1 MLKHGYRQS
10 RVKLFCKHPGMIEIL
25 PSILAADFARLG
37 EEIAKVE
44 RAGATILHV
53 DVMDGH
59 FVPNISI
66 GIPVV
71 EAIRKVTKLKLD
83 VHLMISD
90 ADKYAPEFIQAGAD
104 YLLVHQEACR
114 HLDRTLRMIRSE
126 GGRPGVVLNPATP
139 ISMLSEVLDLVD
151 HVLIMSV
158 NPGFGG
164 QAFIPN
170 ALRKVQALAWRRK
183 ELGLN
188 FAIEIDGGVG
198 RENAGDI
205 ARAGCDWL
213 VAGSSIFHTPDAAQ
227 AFIELQRAARDAVL
241 LKV

>member
-1 MLKHGYRQS
+1 M
-10 RVKLFCKHPGMIEIL
+10 VEIL

-44 RAGATILHV
+44 RAGASILHV

-71 EAIRKVTKLKLD
+71 ESIRKVTRLKLD
-83 VHLMISD
+83 VHLMISAPD
-90 ADKYAPEFIQAGAD
+90 FYAPEFIKAGAD
-104 YLLVHQEACR
+104 HILVHQEACV

-126 GGRPGVVLNPATP
+126 GSLAGVVLNPATP
-139 ISMLSEVLDLVD
+139 ISALSEVLDLVD

-164 QAFIPN
+164 QHFIPN
-170 ALRKVQALAWRRK
+170 ALKKIQALAWKRK

-188 FAIEIDGGVG
+188 FAIEIDGGVVL
-198 RENAGDI
+198 ENAAEI
-205 ARAGCDWL
+205 VRAGCDWL
-213 VAGSSIFHTPDAAQ
+213 VAGTSVFHTPDAGA
-227 AFIELQRAARDAVL
+227 AFRELERTAREATLARV
-241 LKV
+241 

>member
-1 MLKHGYRQS
+1 M
-10 RVKLFCKHPGMIEIL
+10 VEIL
-25 PSILAADFARLG
+25 PSILSADFARLG

-44 RAGATILHV
+44 RAGASMLHV

-71 EAIRKVTKLKLD
+71 ESIRKITRLKLD

-90 ADKYAPEFIQAGAD
+90 PDKYAPEFIRAGAD
-104 YLLVHQEACR
+104 HVLVHQEACL

-126 GGRPGVVLNPATP
+126 GALAGVVLNPATP
-139 ISMLSEVLDLVD
+139 ISTLSEVLDLVD

-164 QAFIPN
+164 QTFIPN
-170 ALRKVQALAWRRK
+170 ALRKIQALSRRRK

-198 RENAGDI
+198 PDNAGDI
-205 ARAGCDWL
+205 TRAGCDWL
-213 VAGSSIFHTPDAAQ
+213 VAGSSIFHTPDPGQ
-227 AFIELQRAARDAVL
+227 AFVGLQRAAREATLV
-241 LKV
+241 KV

>member
-1 MLKHGYRQS
+1 M
-10 RVKLFCKHPGMIEIL
+10 VEIL
-25 PSILAADFARLG
+25 PSILSADFARLG

-44 RAGATILHV
+44 RAGASILHV

-71 EAIRKVTKLKLD
+71 ESIRKITRLKLD
-83 VHLMISD
+83 VHLMVSD
-90 ADKYAPEFIQAGAD
+90 ADKYAPEFIRAGGD
-104 YLLVHQEACR
+104 HILVHQEACN
-114 HLDRTLRMIRSE
+114 HLDRTLRMIRGE
-126 GGRPGVVLNPATP
+126 GALAGVVLNPATP
-139 ISMLSEVLDLVD
+139 VAALSEVLDLVD

-164 QAFIPN
+164 QTFIPN
-170 ALRKVQALAWRRK
+170 ALHKIRDLARRRK

-198 RENAGDI
+198 QENAGDI

-213 VAGSSIFHTPDAAQ
+213 VAGSSIFHTPDPGQ
-227 AFIELQRAARDAVL
+227 AFVELQRAAREGTLVR
-241 LKV
+241 V

>member
-1 MLKHGYRQS
+1 
-10 RVKLFCKHPGMIEIL
+10 MIEVL
-25 PSILAADFARLG
+25 PSILSADFARLG

-44 RAGATILHV
+44 RAGASFLHV

-71 EAIRKVTKLKLD
+71 ESIPQATQLKFALHF
-83 VHLMISD
+83 VISGPE
-90 ADKYAPEFIQAGAD
+90 KYTPEFIRAGAD
-104 YLLVHQEACR
+104 YVLVHLEACT
-114 HLDRTLRMIRSE
+114 HLDRTLRLIRSE
-126 GGRPGVVLNPATP
+126 GARPGVVLNPATP
-139 ISMLSEVLDLVD
+139 INMLSEVLDLVD

-170 ALRKVQALAWRRK
+170 ALKKIQALAWRRK

-188 FAIEIDGGVG
+188 FAIEIDGGVST
-198 RENAGDI
+198 ENAGEI
-205 ARAGCDWL
+205 TRAGCDWL
-213 VAGSSIFHTPDAAQ
+213 VAGSSIFHTPDPGQ
-227 AFIELQRAARDAVL
+227 AFIDLQRAAREAVL
-241 LKV
+241 QKV

>member
-1 MLKHGYRQS
+1 
-10 RVKLFCKHPGMIEIL
+10 MIEVL
-25 PSILAADFARLG
+25 PSILSADFAHLG
-37 EEIAKVE
+37 DEIARVE
-44 RAGATILHV
+44 RAGASFLHV

-71 EAIRKVTKLKLD
+71 ESIRKATRLKLD
-83 VHLMISD
+83 VRL
-90 ADKYAPEFIQAGAD
+90 
-104 YLLVHQEACR
+104 
-114 HLDRTLRMIRSE
+114 IRAE

-139 ISMLSEVLDLVD
+139 IGMLSEVLDLVD

-170 ALRKVQALAWRRK
+170 ALQKIQALAWRRK

-188 FAIEIDGGVG
+188 FAIEIDGGVSV
-198 RENAGDI
+198 ENAPEI
-205 ARAGCDWL
+205 TRAGCDWL
-213 VAGSSIFHTPDAAQ
+213 VAGSSIFHTPDPGQ
-227 AFIELQRAARDAVL
+227 AFTELQRAAREAVL

>member
-1 MLKHGYRQS
+1 M
-10 RVKLFCKHPGMIEIL
+10 VEIL

-37 EEIAKVE
+37 EEIGKVE
-44 RAGATILHV
+44 RAGASILHV

-71 EAIRKVTKLKLD
+71 ESIRKITKMKLD

-90 ADKYAPEFIQAGAD
+90 PDSFAHQFIAAGAD
-104 YLLVHQEACR
+104 QVLVHQEICP
-114 HLDRTLRMIRSE
+114 HLDRTLRHIRAE
-126 GGRPGVVLNPATP
+126 GALAGVVLNPSTPVAT
-139 ISMLSEVLDLVD
+139 LSEVLPLVD

-164 QAFIPN
+164 QTFIPN
-170 ALRKVQALAWRRK
+170 ALKKIQALAWRRK

-188 FAIEIDGGVG
+188 FAIEIDGGVVLD
-198 RENAGDI
+198 NAAEI
-205 ARAGCDWL
+205 VQAGCDWL
-213 VAGSSIFHTPDAAQ
+213 VAGSSVFHTPDAGA
-227 AFIELQRAARDAVL
+227 AFLELQRVARDARSV
-241 LKV
+241 KV

>member
-1 MLKHGYRQS
+1 M
-10 RVKLFCKHPGMIEIL
+10 VEIL

-44 RAGATILHV
+44 RAGASMLHV

-71 EAIRKVTKLKLD
+71 ESIRKTTGLKLD
-83 VHLMISD
+83 VHLMITD
-90 ADKYAPEFIQAGAD
+90 PDRYAPEFIKAGAD
-104 YLLVHQEACR
+104 HVLVHQEACT
-114 HLDRTLRMIRSE
+114 HLDRTLRMIRDE
-126 GGRPGVVLNPATP
+126 GALAAVVLNPATP
-139 ISMLSEVLDLVD
+139 VTTLSEVLPLVD

-164 QAFIPN
+164 QSFIPN
-170 ALRKVQALAWRRK
+170 ALNKIQALALRRK

-188 FAIEIDGGVG
+188 FSIEIDGGVTVS
-198 RENAGDI
+198 NAADI
-205 ARAGCDWL
+205 VRAGCDWL
-213 VAGSSIFHTPDAAQ
+213 VAGSSIFHTPDAGA
-227 AFIELQRAARDAVL
+227 AFRELERTAREATLARA
-241 LKV
+241 

>member
-1 MLKHGYRQS
+1 M
-10 RVKLFCKHPGMIEIL
+10 VEIL
-25 PSILAADFARLG
+25 PSLLAADFAHLG

-44 RAGATILHV
+44 RAGASMLHV

-59 FVPNISI
+59 FVPNFAI
-66 GIPVV
+66 GIPTL
-71 EAIRKVTKLKLD
+71 EAIRKVTRLKLD

-90 ADKYAPEFIQAGAD
+90 PDRYAPDFIKAGAD
-104 YLLVHQEACR
+104 HVLVHQEACI
-114 HLDRTLRMIRSE
+114 HLDRTLRMIRGE
-126 GGRPGVVLNPATP
+126 GALAGVVLNPSTP
-139 ISMLSEVLDLVD
+139 VSTLSDVLDLVD

-170 ALRKVQALAWRRK
+170 ALRKIQALSRRRK

-198 RENAGDI
+198 PDNAGDI
-205 ARAGCDWL
+205 TRAGCDWL
-213 VAGSSIFHTPDAAQ
+213 VAGSSIFHTPDPGQ
-227 AFIELQRAARDAVL
+227 AFVGLQRAARDAVL
-241 LKV
+241 VKV